1 MLRLRDYQTEVIES
15 LLDAMR
21 RGVKSALVGL
31 FTGAGKTVIFTALAD
46 RIDGRT
52 LIIAPMRELVW
63 QAAEKV
69 RQVTDSDPDI
79 EMADFVAER
88 DYWPAK
94 VVVASKQTLL
104 SSRQGEKRYRR
115 FQGFSLVI
123 VDEAHMQ
130 CSEPVIEMLTF
141 FQQQGAMVAG
151 FTATPFR
158 MDGRPMLRSEACN
171 STKSPS
177 VTTTCSGQSET
188 DGPFRL
194 SAS

>member
-1 MLRLRDYQTEVIES
+1 MLRLRAYQTEVIES
-15 LLDAMR
+15 LLDALR
-21 RGVKSALVGL
+21 RGVKSTLVGL

-46 RIDGRT
+46 RIEGRT

-104 SSRQGEKRYRR
+104 SSRQGEKRYKR
-115 FQGFSLVI
+115 FNGFSLVI

-130 CSEPVIEMLTF
+130 CSEPVIEMLKF
-141 FQQQGAMVAG
+141 FQDQGAMVAG

-158 MDGRPMLRSEACN
+158 MDGKPMLRSDACS
-171 STKSPS
+171 STNDQS
-177 VTTTCSGQSET
+177 VTTTSSGPSPTAGQC
-188 DGPFRL
+188 RL
-194 SAS
+194 FAS

>member
-15 LLDAMR
+15 LLDAMK
-21 RGVKSALVGL
+21 RGVRSTLVGL
-31 FTGAGKTVIFTALAD
+31 FTGAGKTVVFTALAD
-46 RIDGRT
+46 RIEGRT

-63 QAAEKV
+63 QAADKV
-69 RQVTDSDPDI
+69 RQVCDQDPDI
-79 EMADFVAER
+79 EMADYVAER

-104 SSRQGEKRYRR
+104 SSRKGEKRYRR
-115 FQGFSLVI
+115 FDGFQLVI

-130 CSEPVIEMLTF
+130 CSPAVIEMLTY
-141 FQQQGAMVAG
+141 FQDQGAMVVG

-158 MDGRPMLRSEACN
+158 MDGQPMLRREQCS
-171 STKSPS
+171 STKSQCA
-177 VTTTCSGQSET
+177 TTTCSGPSET

>member
-31 FTGAGKTVIFTALAD
+31 FTGAGKTVIFSALAD
-46 RIDGRT
+46 RIEGRT

-63 QAAEKV
+63 QAADKV
-69 RQVTDSDPDI
+69 RQATDTDPDI

-104 SSRQGEKRYRR
+104 SKRGNAKRYLR
-115 FQGFSLVI
+115 FGGFDLVI
-123 VDEAHMQ
+123 VDEAHLQ
-130 CSEPVIEMLTF
+130 CSEPVIEMLKF
-141 FQQQGAMVAG
+141 FQDQGAMVVG

-158 MDGRPMLRSEACN
+158 MDGKPMLRSEACN
-171 STKSPS
+171 STNSQS
-177 VTTTCSGQSET
+177 ATTTFNGPSPT
-188 DGPFRL
+188 DGQFRL

>member
-1 MLRLRDYQTEVIES
+1 MILRDYQDEVIDSVLES
-15 LLDAMR
+15 MY

-46 RIDGRT
+46 RIEGRT

-63 QAAEKV
+63 QAADKV
-69 RQVTDSDPDI
+69 RQVSGQDPDI

-104 SSRQGEKRYRR
+104 SSRGGEKRYMR
-115 FQGFSLVI
+115 FSGFQLVI
-123 VDEAHMQ
+123 VDEAHLQ
-130 CSEPVIEMLTF
+130 CSAPVIEMLRY
-141 FQQQGAMVAG
+141 FQSQGSMVVG

-158 MDGRPMLRSEACN
+158 MDGKPMLRGVA
-171 STKSPS
+171 
-177 VTTTCSGQSET
+177 
-188 DGPFRL
+188 
-194 SAS
+194 

>member
-15 LLDAMR
+15 LLDAMK

-31 FTGAGKTVIFTALAD
+31 FTGAGKTVIFTSLAD
-46 RIDGRT
+46 RIPGRT

-63 QAAEKV
+63 QAADKV

-104 SSRQGEKRYRR
+104 SSRQGEKRYKR
-115 FQGFSLVI
+115 FDGFQLVI
-123 VDEAHMQ
+123 VDEAHLQ
-130 CSEPVIEMLTF
+130 CSEPVIEMLKF

-158 MDGRPMLRSEACN
+158 MDGKPMLRSEQCN
-171 STKSPS
+171 STNSQCA
-177 VTTTCSGQSET
+177 TTTSSGPSQT
-188 DGPFRL
+188 DGQCPLF
-194 SAS
+194 AS

>member
-1 MLRLRDYQTEVIES
+1 MLRLRDYQTEVIDS

-21 RGVKSALVGL
+21 RGVRSTLVGL
-31 FTGAGKTVIFTALAD
+31 FTGAGKTVIFSTLAD
-46 RIDGRT
+46 RIEGRT

-63 QAAEKV
+63 QAADKV
-69 RQVTDSDPDI
+69 RQATDSDPDI

-104 SSRQGEKRYRR
+104 SSRRGEKRYKR
-115 FQGFSLVI
+115 FDGFQLVI
-123 VDEAHMQ
+123 VDEAHLQ

-141 FQQQGAMVAG
+141 FQAQGAMVVG

-171 STKSPS
+171 STKSQH
-177 VTTTCSGQSET
+177 VTTTCNGPSQT

>member
-31 FTGAGKTVIFTALAD
+31 FTGAGKTVIFSTLAD
-46 RIDGRT
+46 RIEGRT

-63 QAAEKV
+63 QAADKV
-69 RQVTDSDPDI
+69 RQATDTDPDI

-94 VVVASKQTLL
+94 VIVASKQTLL
-104 SSRQGEKRYRR
+104 SSRGGSKRYLR
-115 FQGFSLVI
+115 FGGFQLVI
-123 VDEAHMQ
+123 VDEAHLQ
-130 CSEPVIEMLTF
+130 CSEPVIKMLTY
-141 FQQQGAMVAG
+141 FQDQGAMVVG

-158 MDGRPMLRSEACN
+158 MDGKPMLRSDACN
-171 STKSPS
+171 STNSQS
-177 VTTTCSGQSET
+177 ATTTCSGQSQT

>member
-1 MLRLRDYQTEVIES
+1 MLRLRDYQTEVIDS
-15 LLDAMR
+15 LLDAKA
-21 RGVKSALVGL
+21 RGVRSALVGL
-31 FTGAGKTVIFTALAD
+31 FTGAGKTVCFTALAD
-46 RIDGRT
+46 RIKGRT

-63 QAAEKV
+63 QAADKV
-69 RQVTDSDPDI
+69 RQITDTDPDI

-104 SSRQGEKRYRR
+104 SSRQSETRYRR
-115 FQGFSLVI
+115 FSGFEVVI

-130 CSEPVIEMLTF
+130 CSEPVIEMLKF
-141 FQQQGAMVAG
+141 FQDQGAMVIG

-158 MDGRPMLRSEACN
+158 MDGQPMLRSEACS
-171 STKSPS
+171 STNDQS
-177 VTTTCSGQSET
+177 VTTTCSGPSQT